1 MVLVL
6 ALLSVLC
13 LVDGR
18 SFRSDIVKC
27 WLGPHCEDT
36 VMGLDFSTPEA
47 RKRNNCWRTQMECQE
62 HNSCFQN
69 KGGRCVLIQLPPG
82 DYLPGHCYATK
93 KQCDDSIPKNFCY
106 FNVAG
111 KCIPTFLSPGDYGPI
126 LGLCYRKKI
135 QCSASSPP
143 KSQEMCFFNVH
154 NTCLHLPRF
163 FGEQLGLGSIMGQ
176 CYMTKDNCQN
186 KTPPLQPPSLSPTKE
201 HVTVSLE

>member
-1 MVLVL
+1 MALVL

-47 RKRNNCWRTQMECQE
+47 RKRNNCWRTQIECQE

-82 DYLPGHCYATK
+82 DYLPGHCYVTK

-111 KCIPTFLSPGDYGPI
+111 KCIPTFLSPGNYGPI
-126 LGLCYRKKI
+126 LGLCYGEKYSAALRPLRSCKK
-135 QCSASSPP
+135 CVFSTCTTLACTYLDFLVSSLAWV
-143 KSQEMCFFNVH
+143 QF
-154 NTCLHLPRF
+154 
-163 FGEQLGLGSIMGQ
+163 
-176 CYMTKDNCQN
+176 
-186 KTPPLQPPSLSPTKE
+186 
-201 HVTVSLE
+201 